1 MRFGVNRVS
10 GKRLLIRIRQMQRY
24 TVRRV
29 RRVTRKRTHIAR
41 WLPIQ
46 CMRTSGTHGFK

>member
-1 MRFGVNRVS
+1 MRLDVNRVS
-10 GKRLLIRIRQMQRY
+10 GKCLFVKIRQMQRY

-41 WLPIQ
+41 WLPI
-46 CMRTSGTHGFK
+46 